1 MGFLKKITNI
11 FHTQENENNTKD
23 DIITE
28 KKEEQTLKNND
39 LDRNNTEV
47 NQEPYICFE
56 NGIAVKVF
64 PFSEDWLTLRGIAYD
79 CKNIY
84 LDNILYDFDKIE
96 DVQKIP
102 VFDCQNT
109 NDSNNKCTE
118 LLGIYANLDYFL
130 RIRATQYKKDNLE
143 LAIALLKKANELMI
157 NSSIAWQK
165 KDYLRLVNYLRMNQ
179 QFDEARQEED
189 KIDELFSSKSKDIH
203 YIGFQQT
210 LETAKTLGTDLVEMS
225 KDYCTCGECAKYQ
238 GRIFSISGKDSRFP
252 KLPEQVFIY
261 GGIHKG
267 CRHTFH
273 TYTDGISTPQYCT
286 KEEAIAYS
294 NRPFIDDRSEEEK
307 AEYEKKQQEE
317 KMMIQ
322 DRINYDKICE
332 FLPDIAPKSFGGYR
346 KMKNSNSKNFQ
357 KILEEAKKK
366 GIDI

>member
-1 MGFLKKITNI
+1 MSLFKKITNI
-11 FHTQENENNTKD
+11 FHTQENENDKK

-28 KKEEQTLKNND
+28 KKEEQILKSND
-39 LDRNNTEV
+39 LEINNTET
-47 NQEPYICFE
+47 NTTSYIHFE

-64 PFSEDWLTLRGIAYD
+64 PFSEDWQTLRGIAYD

-84 LDNILYDFDKIE
+84 LDNVLYDFSKIE

-102 VFDCQNT
+102 VFDCQNP
-109 NDSNNKCTE
+109 NDNTNKCTN

-130 RIRATQYKKDNLE
+130 RIKATQYKKENLE
-143 LAIALLKKANELMI
+143 LSIALLKKANELMVH
-157 NSSIAWQK
+157 SSIGWQK

-179 QFDEARQEED
+179 QFDEARKEEE
-189 KIDELFSSKSKDIH
+189 KINKLFSISIEDSNCYKS
-203 YIGFQQT
+203 FQQT
-210 LETAKTLGTDLVEMS
+210 LEMAKLFNTDLVEMS
-225 KDYCTCGECAKYQ
+225 KYYCTCGECAKYQ
-238 GRIFSISGKDSRFP
+238 GRVFSISGKDKRFP
-252 KLPEQVFIY
+252 KLPDEVFIY
-261 GGIHKG
+261 GGIHKN
-267 CRHTFH
+267 CRHSFRAF
-273 TYTDGISTPQYCT
+273 TYGTSIPLSCETGDIIS
-286 KEEAIAYS
+286 YS

-322 DRINYDKICE
+322 DRINYNKICE

-357 KILEEAKKK
+357 KIVEEAKKK

>member
-1 MGFLKKITNI
+1 MSFFKKIINT
-11 FHTQENENNTKD
+11 FHTQEKENNKK

-28 KKEEQTLKNND
+28 KKEEQTLKNNA

-64 PFSEDWLTLRGIAYD
+64 PFSEDWLTLRDIAYD

-102 VFDCQNT
+102 VFDCKNP
-109 NDSNNKCTE
+109 NDDTNKCTE

-143 LAIALLKKANELMI
+143 LAIALLKKANELMV

-189 KIDELFSSKSKDIH
+189 KINKLFSPQSKNDIS
-203 YIGFQQT
+203 YMAFQQT
-210 LETAKTLGTDLVEMS
+210 LEMAKVLETDLVQMS
-225 KDYCTCGECAKYQ
+225 KYYCTCGECAKYH
-238 GRIFSISGKDSRFP
+238 GRIFSISGKDKKFP
-252 KLPEQVFIY
+252 KLPNEVFIY

-267 CRHTFH
+267 CHHTFH
-273 TYTDGISTPQYCT
+273 AYVDGATIPQCCT
-286 KEEAIAYS
+286 KEEAVAYS

-307 AEYEKKQQEE
+307 AEYQKKQDERE
-317 KMMIQ
+317 MMIK
-322 DRINYDKICE
+322 DRENYDKLCE
-332 FLPDIAPKSFGGYR
+332 FFPDIAPKSFGGYK

-357 KILEEAKKK
+357 KIAETAKTK
-366 GIDI
+366 GLFL